1 MNDSIDQNFF
11 DQFLDEF
18 FVESDEHLTRIR
30 QSLIALEADT
40 GAQEIDPSLLE
51 ELFRQFHTVKGL
63 SGMVGLR
70 ETESLAHKMESY
82 LKVLRQD
89 PHHLSPEG
97 TAALIEGT
105 QALESVIAARRD
117 KSPLP
122 PTSSISKRLD
132 SLINASSKPEA
143 PQTAPPEEDSAPAPE
158 KETAVRQTE
167 KTGKKERSWKFGF
180 RPSAELSARGVNVN
194 SIRKRL
200 EGTGKLIHSAPEIME
215 NGEVFFRFV
224 VVSEADEK
232 VFEEWIKDGLTY
244 APGDEEQVVEPV
256 AAGSDPSDRGG
267 PPEKTATRESVAPS
281 NIVRVD
287 LGRVDDLM
295 QRVGD
300 LVISRS
306 RFEDR
311 VKYVED
317 ILPASEAREL
327 QEIHSVM
334 ERQIRDLREGV
345 MALRLVPVANV
356 FTRMQF
362 VTRDMAAES
371 GKKVSLSMSGQE
383 TEIDKFVVERMLDP
397 LLHLV
402 RNAVSHG
409 LESGEE
415 RLKKGKP
422 EKGNIYLRAF
432 TEGDAVVIEVEDDG
446 RGIQMEDVA
455 RRARERG
462 LIDNEIIPGM
472 ETLLEILCA
481 PAFSTRN
488 GSDLGSGRGVGM
500 AVVKNR
506 VEELG
511 GSLELQT
518 GPDQGARFTMALPL
532 TLAIVD
538 ALIVRV
544 GERVFAVPKPSVREV
559 VEFETSSVSIMEN
572 NEMISYRD
580 EVLALFDLCPFFGI
594 EERPMDTRYAL
605 VIGQGTGTL
614 GLVVDRVVTIQE
626 IVVQTV
632 SDPLVQ
638 VPGILGATE
647 LGDRRA
653 VVILD
658 TAELSRVARSKDA
671 RIEMQGGVQHG

>member
-1 MNDSIDQNFF
+1 MNDSTNQIFF

-18 FVESDEHLTRIR
+18 FVESDENLTSIR
-30 QSLIALEADT
+30 QSLITLEADT
-40 GAQEIDPSLLE
+40 GVREINPSLLE
-51 ELFRQFHTVKGL
+51 KLFRQFHTVKGL
-63 SGMVGLR
+63 SGMVGLK
-70 ETESLAHKMESY
+70 EAESLAHKMESY

-89 PHHLSPEG
+89 PHRLSPEG
-97 TAALIEGT
+97 TATLIEGT

-117 KSPLP
+117 KSPP
-122 PTSSISKRLD
+122 PATASISERLD
-132 SLINASSKPEA
+132 ALVTSPSEPET
-143 PQTAPPEEDSAPAPE
+143 PQTAQPEAESAPAPE
-158 KETAVRQTE
+158 KERAVRQRE
-167 KTGKKERSWKFGF
+167 KTGKKEQTWQFEF
-180 RPSAELSARGVNVN
+180 RPSAELSGRGVDVN
-194 SIRKRL
+194 RIRKRL
-200 EGTGKLIHSAPEIME
+200 EGTGKLIHAAPEIRE
-215 NGEVFFRFV
+215 DGEVFFRFV
-224 VVSEADEK
+224 VVSRADEK
-232 VFEEWIKDGLTY
+232 VFEQWSKDGLTY
-244 APGDEEQVVEPV
+244 APGDEEQTAEQV
-256 AAGSDPSDRGG
+256 AAASDPGG
-267 PPEKTATRESVAPS
+267 PPEKTAAHESVAPS

-287 LGRVDDLM
+287 LARVEDLM

-311 VKYVED
+311 VKHIED
-317 ILPASEAREL
+317 ILPASEARDL

-334 ERQIRDLREGV
+334 ELQIRDLREGV
-345 MALRLVPVANV
+345 MSLRLVPVANV

-362 VTRDMAAES
+362 VTRDMAAQS

-402 RNAVSHG
+402 RNAVTHG
-409 LESGEE
+409 LESGEA
-415 RLKKGKP
+415 RLRKGKP
-422 EKGNIYLRAF
+422 EQGNIYLRAF
-432 TEGDAVVIEVEDDG
+432 TEGDAVVIQVEDDG
-446 RGIQMEDVA
+446 RGIQMEAVA
-455 RRARERG
+455 ARARERG
-462 LIDNEIIPGM
+462 LIDKETIPDMEI
-472 ETLLEILCA
+472 LLEILCA

-506 VEELG
+506 VEALG
-511 GSLELQT
+511 GSLQLET
-518 GPDQGARFTMALPL
+518 GPDKGACFTMTLPL

-538 ALIVRV
+538 ALIVGV
-544 GERVFAVPKPSVREV
+544 GEQVFAVPKPVVREV
-559 VEFETSSVSIMEN
+559 IEFETSSISTLEN
-572 NEMISYRD
+572 NEMISYRG
-580 EVLALFDLCPFFGI
+580 EVLSLFDLCPFFGM
-594 EERPMDTRYAL
+594 EERPTETRYAL

-632 SDPLVQ
+632 SDPLVRA
-638 VPGILGATE
+638 PGILGATE

-658 TAELSRVARSKDA
+658 TAELSRVARSKDT

>member
-1 MNDSIDQNFF
+1 
-11 DQFLDEF
+11 
-18 FVESDEHLTRIR
+18 
-30 QSLIALEADT
+30 
-40 GAQEIDPSLLE
+40 
-51 ELFRQFHTVKGL
+51 
-63 SGMVGLR
+63 MVGLK
-70 ETESLAHKMESY
+70 EAESLSHKMESY

-89 PHHLSPEG
+89 PHRLSPEG
-97 TAALIEGT
+97 TATLIEGT

-117 KSPLP
+117 KTP
-122 PTSSISKRLD
+122 PPATASISERFD
-132 SLINASSKPEA
+132 ALIPSPTEPET
-143 PQTAPPEEDSAPAPE
+143 PQTAPPEEASAPDPE
-158 KETAVRQTE
+158 KERAVRQTE
-167 KTGKKERSWKFGF
+167 KTGKKEQSWQFEF
-180 RPSAELSARGVNVN
+180 RPSAELSGRGVDVN

-200 EGTGKLIHSAPEIME
+200 EDTGKLIHAAPEIRE
-215 NGEVFFRFV
+215 DGEVFFRFV
-224 VVSEADEK
+224 VVSRADEK
-232 VFEEWIKDGLTY
+232 VFEEWAKDGLTY
-244 APGDEEQVVEPV
+244 APGDEEETAEQA
-256 AAGSDPSDRGG
+256 AAGSDPGG
-267 PPEKTATRESVAPS
+267 PPEKTAAHESVAPS

-287 LGRVDDLM
+287 LERVEDLM

-311 VKYVED
+311 VKNVED

-327 QEIHSVM
+327 HEIHSVM

-362 VTRDMAAES
+362 VTRDMASES
-371 GKKVSLSMSGQE
+371 GKKILLSMSGQE

-402 RNAVSHG
+402 RNAVTHG
-409 LESGEE
+409 LESGED

-422 EKGNIYLRAF
+422 EEGNIYLRAF
-432 TEGDAVVIEVEDDG
+432 TEGDAVVIQVEDDG
-446 RGIQMEDVA
+446 RGIQMEDVT

-462 LIDNEIIPGM
+462 LIANEITPDM
-472 ETLLEILCA
+472 TTLLEILCA
-481 PAFSTRN
+481 PAFSTR
-488 GSDLGSGRGVGM
+488 SEADLGSGRGVGM
-500 AVVKNR
+500 AVVKNS
-506 VEELG
+506 VEALG
-511 GSLELQT
+511 GSLRVET
-518 GPDQGARFTMALPL
+518 GPDKGACFTMTLPL

-538 ALIVRV
+538 ALIVGV

-559 VEFETSSVSIMEN
+559 VEFETSSISTMEN
-572 NEMISYRD
+572 NEMISYRG
-580 EVLALFDLCPFFGI
+580 EVLSLFGLCPFFGI
-594 EERPMDTRYAL
+594 EEKPREIRYAL

-614 GLVVDRVVTIQE
+614 GLVVDRVVTIRE

-632 SDPLVQ
+632 SDPLVK

-658 TAELSRVARSKDA
+658 TAELSRAAQHKDI
-671 RIEMQGGVQHG
+671 RIEIQGGVQHG

>member
-1 MNDSIDQNFF
+1 MNDSTDQIFF

-18 FVESDEHLTRIR
+18 FVESDENLTSIR
-30 QSLIALEADT
+30 QSLITLEAET
-40 GAQEIDPSLLE
+40 EVREIDPDLLE
-51 ELFRQFHTVKGL
+51 KLFRQFHTVKGL
-63 SGMVGLR
+63 SGMVGLK
-70 ETESLAHKMESY
+70 EAEGLAHKMESY

-89 PHHLSPEG
+89 PRRLSPEG
-97 TAALIEGT
+97 TATLIEGT
-105 QALESVIAARRD
+105 QALESVIAAKRD
-117 KSPLP
+117 KSPIP
-122 PTSSISKRLD
+122 ATASISESLD
-132 SLINASSKPEA
+132 SLTIPHSEPEA
-143 PQTAPPEEDSAPAPE
+143 PQAAPSEEDGAHDPE
-158 KETAVRQTE
+158 KERAVRQTE
-167 KTGKKERSWKFGF
+167 KPGKKEKSWQFEF
-180 RPSAELSARGVNVN
+180 RPSAELSGRGVDVN

-200 EGTGKLIHSAPEIME
+200 EGTGKLIQAAPEIRE
-215 NGEVFFRFV
+215 DGEVFFRFL
-224 VVSEADEK
+224 VVSRADEK
-232 VFEEWIKDGLTY
+232 VFEEWSKDGITY
-244 APGDEEQVVEPV
+244 APGDEEKTAEQA
-256 AAGSDPSDRGG
+256 AAGSDSGSL
-267 PPEKTATRESVAPS
+267 PEKTAAHESVAPS

-287 LGRVDDLM
+287 LARVEDLM

-311 VKYVED
+311 VKNVEN
-317 ILPASEAREL
+317 ILPASEARAL
-327 QEIHSVM
+327 HEIHSVM

-371 GKKVSLSMSGQE
+371 GKKILLSMSGQE

-402 RNAVSHG
+402 RNAVTHG
-409 LESGEE
+409 LEPGEE

-422 EKGNIYLRAF
+422 EEGNIYLRAY
-432 TEGDAVVIEVEDDG
+432 TEGDAVVIQVEDDG
-446 RGIQMEDVA
+446 RGIQMEDVTCK
-455 RRARERG
+455 ARERG
-462 LIDNEIIPGM
+462 LIADEITPDM
-472 ETLLEILCA
+472 ETLLDILCA
-481 PAFSTRN
+481 NAFSTR
-488 GSDLGSGRGVGM
+488 SEADLGSGRGVGM

-506 VEELG
+506 VEALG
-511 GSLELQT
+511 GSLQLET
-518 GPDQGARFTMALPL
+518 GPDKGACFTMTLPL

-559 VEFETSSVSIMEN
+559 VEFETSSISTMEN
-572 NEMISYRD
+572 NEMISYRG
-580 EVLALFDLCPFFGI
+580 EVLSLFGLCPFFGI
-594 EERPMDTRYAL
+594 EERPTETRYAL

-614 GLVVDRVVTIQE
+614 GLVVDRVVTIRE

-632 SDPLVQ
+632 SDPLVK
-638 VPGILGATE
+638 VPGVLGATE

-658 TAELSRVARSKDA
+658 TAELSKVAQRKHA
-671 RIEMQGGVQHG
+671 RIEIQGGVQHG

>member
-1 MNDSIDQNFF
+1 MNDSTDQIFF

-18 FVESDEHLTRIR
+18 FVESDEHLTSIR
-30 QSLIALEADT
+30 QSLIALEAEA
-40 GAQEIDPSLLE
+40 GAREIDPSLLE

-63 SGMVGLR
+63 AGMVGLK
-70 ETESLAHKMESY
+70 EAESLSHKMESY

-89 PHHLSPEG
+89 PHRLSPEG
-97 TAALIEGT
+97 TATLIEGT

-117 KSPLP
+117 KTP
-122 PTSSISKRLD
+122 PPATASISERFD
-132 SLINASSKPEA
+132 ALIPSPTEPET
-143 PQTAPPEEDSAPAPE
+143 PQTAPPEEASAPDPE
-158 KETAVRQTE
+158 KERAVRQTE
-167 KTGKKERSWKFGF
+167 KTGKKEQSWQFEF
-180 RPSAELSARGVNVN
+180 RPSAELSGRGVDVN

-200 EGTGKLIHSAPEIME
+200 EDTGKLIHAAPEIRE
-215 NGEVFFRFV
+215 DGEVFFRFV
-224 VVSEADEK
+224 VVSRADEK
-232 VFEEWIKDGLTY
+232 VFEEWAKDGLTY
-244 APGDEEQVVEPV
+244 APGDEEETAEQA
-256 AAGSDPSDRGG
+256 AAGSDPGG
-267 PPEKTATRESVAPS
+267 PPEKTAAHESVAPS

-287 LGRVDDLM
+287 LERVEDLM

-311 VKYVED
+311 VKNVED

-327 QEIHSVM
+327 HEIHSVM

-362 VTRDMAAES
+362 VTRDMASES
-371 GKKVSLSMSGQE
+371 GKKILLSMSGQE

-402 RNAVSHG
+402 RNAVTHG
-409 LESGEE
+409 LESGED

-422 EKGNIYLRAF
+422 EEGNIYLRAF
-432 TEGDAVVIEVEDDG
+432 TEGDAVVIQVEDDG
-446 RGIQMEDVA
+446 RGIQMEDVT

-462 LIDNEIIPGM
+462 LIANEITPDM
-472 ETLLEILCA
+472 TTLLEILCA
-481 PAFSTRN
+481 PAFSTR
-488 GSDLGSGRGVGM
+488 SEADLGSGRGVGM

-506 VEELG
+506 VEALG
-511 GSLELQT
+511 GSLRVET
-518 GPDQGARFTMALPL
+518 GPDKGACFTMTLPL

-538 ALIVRV
+538 ALIVGV

-559 VEFETSSVSIMEN
+559 VEFETSSISTMEN
-572 NEMISYRD
+572 NEMISYRG
-580 EVLALFDLCPFFGI
+580 EVLSLFGLCPFFGI
-594 EERPMDTRYAL
+594 EERPKETRYAL

-614 GLVVDRVVTIQE
+614 GLVVDRVVTIRE

-632 SDPLVQ
+632 SDPLVK

-658 TAELSRVARSKDA
+658 TAELSRAAQHKDT
-671 RIEMQGGVQHG
+671 RIEIQGGVQHG